1 MSTSTIKHRASRHS
15 RLMQTAA
22 QRFHHH
28 KTLLA
33 LTAAEYR
40 AARELVNAAVEFVN
54 EHLARHPKAKKMP
67 RVFTWCGARY
77 WLEYSTFGRV
87 SVRVKGCK
95 MRFSS
100 GVFSI

>member
-1 MSTSTIKHRASRHS
+1 MSTSTIKHTANRQT

-40 AARELVNAAVEFVN
+40 AARELVNAAVKFVN
-54 EHLARHPKAKKMP
+54 EYLARHPKAKKMP

-77 WLEYSTFGRV
+77 CLEYSTLGRV
-87 SVRVKGCK
+87 SVRVEGSKT
-95 MRFSS
+95 RFSS
-100 GVFSI
+100 GVFAI